1 VGNFAS
7 WTEYTRFLI
16 ALVAVLDPFFAIPV
30 YLGLTANCNDVER
43 RRVAGTTTLT
53 VLAVLVCSALV
64 GETMLELIGASLAS
78 LAIGGGLVLL
88 LLALAMLSAQAG
100 NIRQTPQEAN
110 ELENRES
117 AGVVPLA
124 IPLLAGPGAIST
136 VILAAEQPGGG
147 LHRAAIVACIA
158 VVCCGLWL
166 VLRLAA
172 AIGRALGATGL
183 NVISRLLGLVLAA
196 IAIESIATGLKQM
209 FPVLAGG

>member
-1 VGNFAS
+1 
-7 WTEYTRFLI
+7 
-16 ALVAVLDPFFAIPV
+16 VAVLDPFFAIPV
-30 YLGLTANCNDVER
+30 FLALTANSTDAEKT
-43 RRVAGTTTLT
+43 RVAGTTTLT

-64 GETMLELIGASLAS
+64 GETMLELIGVSLAS

-100 NIRQTPQEAN
+100 NIRQTPEEAN

-136 VILAAEQPGGG
+136 VILSRAARGG

-196 IAIESIATGLKQM
+196 IAIESIGTGLKQM
-209 FPVLAGG
+209 CVQAHSAAYRRLRALGASGQKGH